1 MKKDKR
7 YTLFIVE
14 DGEACTFLLK
24 YKLQKSPEYRI
35 QHYRSGDEV
44 IGNLHLNPDLVI
56 LDDKLPGMNGIQIL
70 QTLKKQFNKI
80 PVIILS
86 TPESS
91 SAFLEYMKEG
101 IYDYLIKDKDSSKL
115 ADKLIRR
122 IVTTVRQKE
131 DKDTDL
137 QRMKIMLA
145 IVLLILS
152 VVAIFWL
159 LY

>member
-1 MKKDKR
+1 MKKEKL

-24 YKLQKSPEYRI
+24 SKLQKSPEFKI
-35 QHYRSGDEV
+35 EHYRSGDEV
-44 IGNLHLNPDLVI
+44 IENLHLNPDMVI

-70 QTLKKQFNKI
+70 QTLKKHFNSI

-91 SAFLEYMKEG
+91 SAFLEYMRDG
-101 IYDYLIKDKDSSKL
+101 IYDYLIKEKDSSKL

-122 IVTTVRQKE
+122 IVKTVKLKE
-131 DKDTDL
+131 DKDQDI
-137 QRMKIMLA
+137 QRIRILMA
-145 IVLLILS
+145 IVLLILA
-152 VVAIFWL
+152 VVLIFWL
-159 LY
+159 VY